1 MKGGSIIAMQE
12 PNTTTT
18 ERLGREGGREGEGGG
33 GREGG
38 RERGSLREGE
48 KGGGRYIGEKSY

>member
-1 MKGGSIIAMQE
+1 MQE

-18 ERLGREGGREGEGGG
+18 ERLGREGGRGGGGG